1 MGSFDLTSVWEHCWH
16 MQSFPLNV
24 TLSPMGKGLLRS
36 ERKNKM
42 EASWQQD
49 KNKNMPA
56 VSLHLHPQDDVNTL
70 CETGEVI
77 LKQQNK

>member
-56 VSLHLHPQDDVNTL
+56 VSLHLHPHENVNTL